1 MNAGR
6 DVERLIATWLVEEAP
21 GRAPDRV
28 LDEAAHRIDRTKQ
41 QRFAAAWREPMIIS
55 TGRLLGVAAVVLVA
69 VVGAGFLGRA
79 SAPVGVATSPPPI
92 GSPTASPSTSGG
104 PTLESYRTAHKAV
117 CDNVRATLPNLNDQL
132 AGVYDP
138 NLTKVQRDAKIAVL
152 QQIRDFGQTLRAQL
166 AAIPV
171 PPEMAADAAAYL
183 TRSEDNQAILEQ
195 EILLLKAG
203 KLSEAQQVDL
213 LTDPINRM
221 AEQFEQ
227 KYGLDPC

>member
-21 GRAPDRV
+21 ARAPDRV

-79 SAPVGVATSPPPI
+79 SAPGSGSATPPP
-92 GSPTASPSTSGG
+92 SASPSPSGV

-117 CDNVRATLPNLNDQL
+117 CDHGRATTPNLNDQL

-138 NLTKVQRDAKIAVL
+138 NLTKVERDAKIAVL
-152 QQIRDFGQTLRAQL
+152 QQIRDFGQSIRAQL

-183 TRSEDNQAILEQ
+183 TRSEDNQAIIEQ